1 MGDALRETTKG
12 MGGDMKRYDFEQE
25 LDGSWVEEDPCGE
38 WVKYD
43 DVKPI
48 LELSKD
54 FGFIHIGDGD
64 ELGIMA
70 RKLLRLMGEI
80 K

>member
-1 MGDALRETTKG
+1 
-12 MGGDMKRYDFEQE
+12 MKRYGLFSAK
-25 LDGSWVEEDPCGE
+25 LFFDPVDTMEKHPKGE